1 MPSAFRIVSHGSR
14 SSGRPARASTKAQ
27 ESKASG
33 RTPRDSTIYRRMD
46 FALKPENT
54 AILRSA
60 AGHDVAGVLRDDELD
75 AILRDFPEP

>member
-1 MPSAFRIVSHGSR
+1 
-14 SSGRPARASTKAQ
+14 
-27 ESKASG
+27 
-33 RTPRDSTIYRRMD
+33 MD
-46 FALKPENT
+46 FELKPENA